1 MNCTSGANLI
11 WNTFLQYVNL
21 YRVSNMII
29 SEKFEDNI
37 DMQQVADF
45 AIDILEPNKIFEG
58 EIVTVDD
65 DYAYVN
71 VGIKT
76 DGRVKLEEFK
86 EKPQIGD
93 KIDVLLLNKRL
104 IDGMYVFSKT
114 AADREKK
121 WANFINIYGKGS
133 GSIQGT
139 CGNSNSKGF
148 VVDCNCV
155 EGFLPF
161 SLAADL
167 KIKKNSNNGAQF
179 WFKIISVDEK
189 KHSVLLSRKEYIE
202 EENKKL
208 WESFLS
214 KYRTADRIQGK
225 VKKFVEFGVF
235 VEVDGIE
242 ALLHKNDMSWK
253 KVFKPKKLL
262 QEGEVRE
269 FIILNINQEEYKISL
284 GLKQLVEDPW
294 LKVEEKYKVGDVV
307 KGELVTLTNFGAFVE
322 IEDGIDGFI
331 DSSEISW
338 TKRNVNPKD
347 VFQKNGKIEAKILE
361 IKKDEKKIQ
370 LGYKQLLPNPW
381 DTISERFP
389 AGSIHKSKVKKIM
402 NFGLFVELEE
412 GIDGLVH
419 VSDIS
424 WDEDFKDAAGI
435 YKVGD
440 TVEYKI
446 LEIKQNEMKISC
458 GIKQLIK
465 SPWEIIND
473 KYPAGS
479 KVSGSI
485 SGIVPFGLFVKIE
498 DDIEGLVHISE
509 VSHKRIENLSEQ
521 FKTGDKVN
529 VEVLGIDVDRKRLS
543 LSIKKYDAAAEKEEL
558 DKLLHNSGSRKVT
571 IGDFIKIKLGE
582 Q

>member
-1 MNCTSGANLI
+1 
-11 WNTFLQYVNL
+11 
-21 YRVSNMII
+21 MII
-29 SEKFEDNI
+29 SEKYEDNI

-65 DYAYVN
+65 SYAYVN

-76 DGRVKLEEFK
+76 DGRVKLDEFK
-86 EKPQIGD
+86 TKPQIGD

-121 WANFINIYGKGS
+121 WASFISMYATGTGA
-133 GSIQGT
+133 IQGT
-139 CGNSNSKGF
+139 FGNSNSKGF
-148 VVDCNCV
+148 IVDCNCV

-161 SLAADL
+161 SQAADL
-167 KIKKNSNNGAQF
+167 RIKKISNNGMPY
-179 WFKIISVDEK
+179 WFKILSVDEK
-189 KHSVLLSRKEYIE
+189 KHSVLLSRKEFIE

-208 WESFLS
+208 WDAFTL
-214 KYRTADRIQGK
+214 KNKIGDRIQGK
-225 VKKFVEFGVF
+225 VKKFVEFGAF
-235 VEVDGIE
+235 IEIDGIE

-262 QEGEVRE
+262 QEGEIRE
-269 FIILNINQEEYKISL
+269 FVILNINREDGKISL
-284 GLKQLVEDPW
+284 GFKQLVEDPW
-294 LKVEEKYKVGDVV
+294 LKIEEKYKAGDLVN
-307 KGELVTLTNFGAFVE
+307 GEVVTLTNFGAFVE
-322 IEDGIDGFI
+322 IAEGIDGFI

-347 VFQKNGKIEAKILE
+347 VFQKGQKVDAKILE

-381 DTISERFP
+381 DTISERFQ
-389 AGSIHKSKVKKIM
+389 AGTVHKSKVKKVM
-402 NFGLFVELEE
+402 NFGVFVELED

-424 WDEDFKDAAGI
+424 WDENLKDATGTF
-435 YKVGD
+435 KVGD
-440 TVEYKI
+440 SVEYKI

-458 GIKQLIK
+458 GIKQLSK
-465 SPWEIIND
+465 SPWEIINE
-473 KYPAGS
+473 KYPSGS

-509 VSHKRIENLSEQ
+509 VSHKRIENLAEQ
-521 FKTGDKVN
+521 FKVGDKVN

-543 LSIKKYDAAAEKEEL
+543 LSMKKYDAAVEKEEL
-558 DKLLHNSGSRKVT
+558 DKLLNNNSSKRVT